1 MKRFFPLAVLL
12 IAAACSDQAAPF
24 APATESESV
33 SLISRTAAA
42 TASKVAI
49 CHVDDMGKYKLIN
62 ISANAQKAHLA
73 HGDGLPGVNGLGA
86 DCSVSADPF
95 AFVSV
100 ALVFFEES
108 FYQITWTVQGAP
120 SAVSFDVLRYIPP
133 PDTDP
138 NGPGSWEF
146 LESVSGTGPGSY
158 TSVDAYGAGQYRIV
172 ATLSDGTVVE
182 SNSIVIP

>member
-1 MKRFFPLAVLL
+1 
-12 IAAACSDQAAPF
+12 
-24 APATESESV
+24 
-33 SLISRTAAA
+33 
-42 TASKVAI
+42 VAI

-62 ISANAQKAHLA
+62 VSANAQKAHLA

-86 DCSVSADPF
+86 DCSVVVADPF
-95 AFVSV
+95 AFVSL

-108 FYQITWTVQGAP
+108 FYKITWTVQGAP
-120 SAVSFDVLRYIPP
+120 SAVSFDVLRFIPP
-133 PDTDP
+133 SPLEP
-138 NGPGSWEF
+138 MNPGTWEF